1 MEDSAG
7 LTPFGTL
14 CANLYT
20 ESTVSFVSEWG
31 MNKLALI
38 IVLFVAGA
46 LRAQVS
52 TPSGM
57 VCLTEVVDGDTLVMV
72 TLDPAFVAGPKTFK
86 SERDRRKYQRLERK
100 VVKVYPY
107 AYAAG
112 VLMQEYDRELASLK
126 TERERKKYLQNAED
140 ALKAQFEGELRN
152 MTVSE
157 GVLLIKLIDRETGDT
172 SYGLIQDLKGK
183 FSAFM
188 WQGVARLFGHNLK
201 DRYDA
206 EANEADIESIVRDI
220 EMGIL
225 ECRLPSKEELM
236 ANHEPFRK
244 KAKR

>member
-1 MEDSAG
+1 MGMRYLFICVFAV
-7 LTPFGTL
+7 LTT
-14 CANLYT
+14 AA
-20 ESTVSFVSEWG
+20 
-31 MNKLALI
+31 K
-38 IVLFVAGA
+38 
-46 LRAQVS
+46 AQVS

-57 VCLTEVVDGDTLVMV
+57 VCLTEIVDGDTLVLV
-72 TLDPAFVAGPKTFK
+72 TLDPAFVAGPREFKT
-86 SERDRRKYQRLERK
+86 ERDRRKYQRLERK

-112 VLMQEYDRELASLK
+112 VLMHEYDQELASLK
-126 TERERKKYLQNAED
+126 TDRERKKYLQNAED

-157 GVLLIKLIDRETGDT
+157 GVLLIKLIDRQTGDT
-172 SYGLIQDLKGK
+172 SYGLIQDLKGN

-236 ANHEPFRK
+236 ANHEPYKK

>member
-1 MEDSAG
+1 MRYVIICLFAV
-7 LTPFGTL
+7 LTSL
-14 CANLYT
+14 
-20 ESTVSFVSEWG
+20 VQ
-31 MNKLALI
+31 
-38 IVLFVAGA
+38 
-46 LRAQVS
+46 AQVS

-57 VCLTEVVDGDTLVMV
+57 VCLTEIVDGDTLVLV
-72 TLDPAFVAGPKTFK
+72 TLDPAFVAGPREFK
-86 SERDRRKYQRLERK
+86 SERDRRKYHRLERK

-112 VLMQEYDRELASLK
+112 VLMEEYDEELKSLA
-126 TERERKKYLQNAED
+126 TDRERKKYLQNAED

-157 GVLLIKLIDRETGDT
+157 GVLLIKLIDRQTGDT
-172 SYGLIQDLKGK
+172 SYGLIQDMKGN

-206 EANEADIESIVRDI
+206 EANEADIESIVLDI

-225 ECRLPSKEELM
+225 ECRLPTKAELM
-236 ANHEPFRK
+236 ANHEPYKK

>member
-1 MEDSAG
+1 MDMRY
-7 LTPFGTL
+7 LFI
-14 CANLYT
+14 CAFAVLA
-20 ESTVSFVSEWG
+20 TV
-31 MNKLALI
+31 AQ
-38 IVLFVAGA
+38 
-46 LRAQVS
+46 AQVS

-57 VCLTEVVDGDTLVMV
+57 VCLTEIVDGDTLVLV
-72 TLDPAFVAGPKTFK
+72 TLDPAFVAGPREFKT
-86 SERDRRKYQRLERK
+86 ERDRRKYQRLERK

-112 VLMQEYDRELASLK
+112 MLMQAYDQELASLK
-126 TERERKKYLQNAED
+126 TDRERKKYLQNAED

-157 GVLLIKLIDRETGDT
+157 GILLIKLIDRQTGDT
-172 SYGLIQDLKGK
+172 SYGLIQDLKGN

-236 ANHEPFRK
+236 ANHEPYKK